1 MHSDWLW
8 MSSLQALV
16 PVCFQLALL
25 LLLLRPCPAAA
36 ALPCCCG
43 PALLLRP
50 CPAAAAM
57 PCCLPIVHLRFVNV
71 FRALSPFQR
80 SSSCLTGHQP
90 GALRTKRMF
99 ARDPQARCRT
109 PKRMLSLIPRVSWAS
124 ARPLASPSA
133 MKRVGNAELSMPMTH
148 QQCKRHRNALFLS

>member
-1 MHSDWLW
+1 MPVFPTFLVCSTECACTAIGYGCQAYKRWCQCAFNLR
-8 MSSLQALV
+8 SS
-16 PVCFQLALL
+16 C
-25 LLLLRPCPAAA
+25 
-36 ALPCCCG
+36 CCCG

-133 MKRVGNAELSMPMTH
+133 MK
-148 QQCKRHRNALFLS
+148 

>member
-1 MHSDWLW
+1 MFAAL
-8 MSSLQALV
+8 SSCINNVDASTFLFNHTRHVKPTSAGASVLSTCA
-16 PVCFQLALL
+16 PPA
-25 LLLLRPCPAAA
+25 AAA

-50 CPAAAAM
+50 CPAAAAL

-133 MKRVGNAELSMPMTH
+133 MK
-148 QQCKRHRNALFLS
+148 